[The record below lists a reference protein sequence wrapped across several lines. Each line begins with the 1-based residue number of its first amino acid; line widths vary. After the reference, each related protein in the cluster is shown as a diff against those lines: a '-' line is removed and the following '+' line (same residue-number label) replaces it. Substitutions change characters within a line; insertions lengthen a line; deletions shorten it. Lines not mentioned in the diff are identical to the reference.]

1 MPGRNN
7 MQKAIGSGT
16 ILIKEGT
23 HLPKTLRLDGESFV
37 AGWTQVNDLDG
48 HGLDRRIRESGWTF
62 FYLAGE
68 IKTTT
73 FGFDAQKTVPKAVKG
88 ILASLKQEK
97 SNSLEITQIVSKHF
111 LGVPCTQVYAHPRHV
126 QKSMFLFRDEDL
138 PDREQTK
145 ILGDANSRAVPA
157 KGKLLPLEKVITQP
171 DVAT

>member
-1 MPGRNN
+1 

-23 HLPKTLRLDGESFV
+23 HLPKTLWLDGESFV

-68 IKTTT
+68 IKKTI

-88 ILASLKQEK
+88 ILASLKREK
-97 SNSLEITQIVSKHF
+97 FNSLEITQVVSKHI
-111 LGVPCTQVYAHPRHV
+111 LGVPCTQVCAHTRHV
-126 QKSMFLFRDEDL
+126 QKSIFLFRDEDL
-138 PDREQTK
+138 QDGEQTK
-145 ILGDANSRAVPA
+145 IPGDANSSLVRAEDQI
-157 KGKLLPLEKVITQP
+157 LSLEKVITQP
-171 DVAT
+171 DVATS